1 MKIDTGGNQGRDYE
15 PDLLDDG
22 PLLTGVGVL
31 VWLCVAGLAVTA
43 WVMFGA

>member
-22 PLLTGVGVL
+22 PLLAGVGVL
-31 VWLCVAGLAVTA
+31 VWLCVAALVFTA
-43 WVMFGA
+43 WVMFF

>member
-1 MKIDTGGNQGRDYE
+1 MKIDVGGNQGRDYE

-31 VWLCVAGLAVTA
+31 VWICVGALMFTA
-43 WVMFGA
+43 WVMFA